1 MDPVPEQVRAIARR
15 FIEEVFNQGR
25 LDVIDELVAG
35 DAVEHESL
43 PIATGEMRTD
53 LRTWLAELR
62 TAFPDYHLEL
72 DDVIAEGDRVATRGR
87 ITGTNTGSLLGM
99 PPTGRPICVDAIDI
113 IRIEDGRIVEH
124 WGIADGQAM
133 ARQLGLASVR

>member
-1 MDPVPEQVRAIARR
+1 MDRVPEQTRAIACR

-53 LRTWLAELR
+53 LRTWLAEFR
-62 TAFPDYHLEL
+62 AAFPDYHLEL

-113 IRIEDGRIVEH
+113 MRIEDGRIVEH
-124 WGIADGQAM
+124 WGITDGQAM
-133 ARQLGLASVR
+133 VRQLGLASVR

>member
-1 MDPVPEQVRAIARR
+1 MDPVPEQARAIARR
-15 FIEEVFNQGR
+15 FIEEVFNRGR

-53 LRTWLAELR
+53 LRTWLTELR
-62 TAFPDYHLEL
+62 AAFPDYHVEL

-87 ITGTNTGSLLGM
+87 ITGTNTGSFLGM

-113 IRIEDGRIVEH
+113 IRIEDGCIVEH

>member
-1 MDPVPEQVRAIARR
+1 MDRVPEQTSAIARR

-62 TAFPDYHLEL
+62 AAFPDYHLEL

-99 PPTGRPICVDAIDI
+99 PPTGRSICVDAIDI

-124 WGIADGQAM
+124 WGITDGQAM